1 MKDIVKLKWLCD
13 LNDNDGATG
22 VDVDDCEDNS
32 EERRENGMSITRYLH
47 RFTKSLIL

>member
-32 EERRENGMSITRYLH
+32 EERRENVTFID
-47 RFTKSLIL
+47 KLIH